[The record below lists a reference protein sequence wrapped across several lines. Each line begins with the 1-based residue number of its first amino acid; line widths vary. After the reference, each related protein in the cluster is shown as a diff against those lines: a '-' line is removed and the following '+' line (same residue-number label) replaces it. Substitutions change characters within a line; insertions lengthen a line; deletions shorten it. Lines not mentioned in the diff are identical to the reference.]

1 MDKLKEE
8 NSKTVTQNKK
18 LEDQIKDMEALT
30 EKQTL
35 ENAQLKREK
44 VSLEVDLQKT
54 QEYMKTSQALAEQVA
69 KLREENAKTVIIKT
83 TLENQLRHL
92 EESSHKQSHQ
102 ISQLMREKAL
112 LERNMHDLQVRLLR
126 LERERSKEY
135 RSSSTQA
142 TVPEEPKVDKEKVRL
157 LLKNLW
163 DCVAPQQPLSANT
176 LNLPEACSNQPFQAS
191 SENRLHSQ
199 QVKCD
204 WSHSASQRFHES
216 QYNPNQSKETL
227 PTLPMSTA
235 RVHKAIEVQAS
246 LQCTSDMRQTDSTN
260 KQWKACVMEDS
271 STVLDIDLDIKE
283 ILMMFKPLPPCL
295 SPVPD
300 LCIEVDSL
308 EKEDMETESQLKHT
322 NESTSILPTS
332 KSSHD
337 PDSCRLAAD
346 QTVDL
351 AVGRTQNMEDI
362 SSEDNSE
369 HFRHHESTGIS
380 EMKPKRDSADTAEIT
395 NVEDTGTEQV
405 PKTAQ
410 LPLSSKSSS
419 ASDRTLLVEVASIA
433 TESEGPQCTSDP
445 TSSLSVNTCILK
457 TPLFHTEDSG
467 GVSVEHTQGEAG
479 EDESAG
485 ISKMDVVANTCDAT
499 AAGVMTSIGGES
511 QRQKNNDVAS
521 EAVPDTLSVI
531 STTST
536 GFIQD
541 SEVTNGK
548 HAAVGETCQDSSDL
562 GLGSQDTMEMVCRS
576 QETEVKETL
585 GEDTDVLE
593 DQPWLSGVAVR
604 NSVSGVSAKKLKERD
619 GDDATTK
626 CHGEA
631 LEAESEEKPASS
643 VESNNDKASGKL
655 SLHKSVVFKMVDKGE
670 TLTDQESGNA
680 NHASTN
686 DFYTKTL
693 DNAAIAEHSGNG
705 ISLCESQEIIQTA
718 GCESMERSVHPLS
731 SASLLPTVKQ
741 EPSKLLIQP
750 EKGNIDV
757 SLTKSKQLTTNVKTL
772 EPVTKSVDESAEGK
786 DVLIDP
792 RKARLNSGDKKVST
806 DTRLDLLACSH
817 PIVSPTDPLKQGA
830 ATTNGPIKSGYSCE
844 ELSPH
849 MTREKVSLRS
859 SAAGLPAATV
869 AQQPLIGQVRSEM
882 GPPLPPLLAPLSATP
897 PKVHKPVNPR
907 QAIEKLSFPSPMDRL
922 ASPTTTPVQAHMTC
936 HTQKQNSPSQRSPLP
951 PSGVPSSPLQF
962 GSATPKHAVPVPGRL
977 PLSALNS
984 SSSSSSPSQENSMR
998 MLDTMYPE
1006 LSARAR
1012 TLSILRGNVG
1022 TTPTTTVGQIS
1033 GFKTITSSSTAFT
1046 KTELRGDKTEQKG
1059 EKRPAIG
1066 LPQPKNNKWLRLD
1079 SSSSSHMHKVLPSS
1093 TTASADESTSVQS
1106 SSPEGFKNEM
1116 ASQSVEPAE
1125 KTVIAKS
1132 LEKIQK
1138 QCFDLLPVIKSHLYV
1153 GNLSKKPVLRDE
1165 EKEVISKIC
1174 QSSSDIAD
1182 DMILAILSELK
1193 TQRGALSGNYMQ
1205 ALCRVHTGI
1214 CRQKNDWEKAHI
1226 LAYSILR
1233 EDLPDPA
1240 KLILF
1245 MVTTWPKILSHG
1257 GGLCQAIQ
1265 TVTRLKAQGEV
1276 LNCLARYLGWEK
1288 NPPCDIDQLI
1298 FSTVSEIRAGSGLS
1312 FTKHS
1317 RYGDDLGTKAWEL
1330 VFTLE
1335 LLCTH
1340 KTWSWTY
1347 ENLLGKELWPLM
1359 NTWVSQGR
1367 DQQTPISHV
1376 TVATVLRLIGRL
1388 SQRGIK
1394 QRCGSSVVTVANI
1407 MNTFGRHGHAEGVP
1421 WEVQLAAIY
1430 CIYDLSPCNPKQ
1442 ALDAIA
1448 GWRGE
1453 TTGMVPLAITSCINQ
1468 IACVCRQV
1476 KS

>member
-1 MDKLKEE
+1 M
-8 NSKTVTQNKK
+8 
-18 LEDQIKDMEALT
+18 MPG
-30 EKQTL
+30 
-35 ENAQLKREK
+35 
-44 VSLEVDLQKT
+44 
-54 QEYMKTSQALAEQVA
+54 
-69 KLREENAKTVIIKT
+69 
-83 TLENQLRHL
+83 ENQ
-92 EESSHKQSHQ
+92 S
-102 ISQLMREKAL
+102 KA
-112 LERNMHDLQVRLLR
+112 VRIAAD
-126 LERERSKEY
+126 
-135 RSSSTQA
+135 A
-142 TVPEEPKVDKEKVRL
+142 TVGKCQ
-157 LLKNLW
+157 NC
-163 DCVAPQQPLSANT
+163 CV
-176 LNLPEACSNQPFQAS
+176 LNQVSSLCHISVFCLVISEACSNQPFQAS

-300 LCIEVDSL
+300 LVRIEFTISLMRIRCIVI
-308 EKEDMETESQLKHT
+308 T
-322 NESTSILPTS
+322 
-332 KSSHD
+332 
-337 PDSCRLAAD
+337 AD
-346 QTVDL
+346 RHFCLVYSMKPVLL
-351 AVGRTQNMEDI
+351 AVN
-362 SSEDNSE
+362 
-369 HFRHHESTGIS
+369 
-380 EMKPKRDSADTAEIT
+380 
-395 NVEDTGTEQV
+395 
-405 PKTAQ
+405 
-410 LPLSSKSSS
+410 
-419 ASDRTLLVEVASIA
+419 
-433 TESEGPQCTSDP
+433 
-445 TSSLSVNTCILK
+445 
-457 TPLFHTEDSG
+457 
-467 GVSVEHTQGEAG
+467 
-479 EDESAG
+479 
-485 ISKMDVVANTCDAT
+485 
-499 AAGVMTSIGGES
+499 
-511 QRQKNNDVAS
+511 
-521 EAVPDTLSVI
+521 
-531 STTST
+531 
-536 GFIQD
+536 
-541 SEVTNGK
+541 
-548 HAAVGETCQDSSDL
+548 
-562 GLGSQDTMEMVCRS
+562 
-576 QETEVKETL
+576 
-585 GEDTDVLE
+585 
-593 DQPWLSGVAVR
+593 
-604 NSVSGVSAKKLKERD
+604 
-619 GDDATTK
+619 
-626 CHGEA
+626 
-631 LEAESEEKPASS
+631 
-643 VESNNDKASGKL
+643 
-655 SLHKSVVFKMVDKGE
+655 
-670 TLTDQESGNA
+670 
-680 NHASTN
+680 
-686 DFYTKTL
+686 
-693 DNAAIAEHSGNG
+693 
-705 ISLCESQEIIQTA
+705 
-718 GCESMERSVHPLS
+718 
-731 SASLLPTVKQ
+731 
-741 EPSKLLIQP
+741 
-750 EKGNIDV
+750 
-757 SLTKSKQLTTNVKTL
+757 
-772 EPVTKSVDESAEGK
+772 
-786 DVLIDP
+786 
-792 RKARLNSGDKKVST
+792 
-806 DTRLDLLACSH
+806 
-817 PIVSPTDPLKQGA
+817 PTDPLKQGA

-1174 QSSSDIAD
+1174 QSSSVN